1 MTAEANKALVRR
13 LLEKLRGDW
22 RADVIEEFYAPG
34 YRRYLNPTTPPL
46 TAEAHLARAARLRAG
61 FPDSTATL
69 EDILAENDR
78 VAFRLT
84 IRGTHQG
91 GFQGI
96 PPTGRRVTVSFT
108 AIVRIENGKL
118 VEEWGGLDLFDL
130 CRKLAAPAAAES

>member
-13 LLEKLRGDW
+13 LLETVRNGW
-22 RADVIEEFYAPG
+22 SAEVIQEFYAPG

-46 TAEAHLARAARLRAG
+46 TAEGHRARADRLGAA
-61 FPDSTATL
+61 FPDAIVTL
-69 EDILAENDR
+69 EDIFAEGDR

-91 GFQGI
+91 VFQRI

-108 AIVRIENGKL
+108 AIVRIENGK
-118 VEEWGGLDLFDL
+118 
-130 CRKLAAPAAAES
+130 